1 MDETDFYHRWL
12 GIPPQ
17 EQPISYYR
25 LLGIPLFEDDLEVIA
40 NSADRQRSFVKRQ
53 SGNVK
58 KFEALG
64 QKILNEIEVARI
76 CLMNAEKRQ
85 AYNEQ
90 LRLRLSEKETP
101 IQATQESNAT
111 PPPFFIGSDKNCDL
125 VIDSKSVSSIHC
137 SIVNHAS
144 RIILRD
150 LKSTNGTSV
159 NLKRITKPTEVF
171 PSDLILLAKH
181 HRIKLPD
188 TFFTNTKQSSG
199 VAFLGRSDQSEI
211 IIDEATVSSFH
222 ARCIFDADDV
232 TIEDLNSTNGSFVVD
247 TLGHR
252 HRLPPFQPTSIAGAD
267 GIYLGKHHISI
278 PKLLLDLD
286 RSKANSLKSK
296 GIRNDTTKPS

>member
-17 EQPISYYR
+17 EQPVSYYR

-58 KFEALG
+58 KFESLG

-76 CLMNAEKRQ
+76 CLMNPDKRQ

-90 LRLRLSEKETP
+90 LRLLLSEEEIPIKPTP
-101 IQATQESNAT
+101 EPDSS
-111 PPPFFIGSDKNCDL
+111 PLPFFIGSDKTCDL
-125 VIDSKSVSSIHC
+125 VIDSKAISSIHC
-137 SIVNHAS
+137 SIVNHAN

-171 PSDLILLAKH
+171 LSDLILLAKH
-181 HRIKLPD
+181 HRIKLPSN
-188 TFFTNTKQSSG
+188 FIPNTKQSSG
-199 VAFLGRSDQSEI
+199 FAFLGRSDQCEI
-211 IIDEATVSSFH
+211 IIDNTTVSSFH

-232 TIEDLNSTNGSFVVD
+232 TIEDLNSTNGAFFVD
-247 TLGHR
+247 TLGNR
-252 HRLPPFQPTSIAGAD
+252 HRLTPFKPTSIAGAE

-278 PKLLLDLD
+278 SKLLLDLD
-286 RSKANSLKSK
+286 RSKANSLKSNDV
-296 GIRNDTTKPS
+296 RND

>member
-12 GIPPQ
+12 GIPPL
-17 EQPISYYR
+17 EQPVSYYR

-64 QKILNEIEVARI
+64 QKILNEIEAARI
-76 CLMNAEKRQ
+76 CLMNAEKRE

-101 IQATQESNAT
+101 IKAPQESDST
-111 PPPFFIGSDKNCDL
+111 LPPFFIGSDKNCDL
-125 VIDSKSVSSIHC
+125 VIGSKSVSSIHC
-137 SIVNHAS
+137 SIVNHES

-188 TFFTNTKQSSG
+188 AFITKTKQTSSF
-199 VAFLGRSDQSEI
+199 AFLGRSDQSEI

-222 ARCIFDADDV
+222 ARCLFGADDV

-247 TLGHR
+247 TQGNR
-252 HRLPPFQPTSIAGAD
+252 HRLPPFQPTSIAGAE
-267 GIYLGKHHISI
+267 GIYLGKLFISI
-278 PKLLLDLD
+278 SKLLLDLD
-286 RSKANSLKSK
+286 RSTTSSSK
-296 GIRNDTTKPS
+296 PNGIRNNTTKPS

>member
-17 EQPISYYR
+17 EQPVSYYR

-85 AYNEQ
+85 AYDEQ
-90 LRLRLSEKETP
+90 LRLRLSEIDTP
-101 IQATQESNAT
+101 IQATQESNST

-159 NLKRITKPTEVF
+159 NLKKIIASNFQTHSLQTPSNPRASPSLDAATSPKSSSTKP
-171 PSDLILLAKH
+171 PSRLFML
-181 HRIKLPD
+181 
-188 TFFTNTKQSSG
+188 G
-199 VAFLGRSDQSEI
+199 AFLTPTTSQSK
-211 IIDEATVSSFH
+211 T
-222 ARCIFDADDV
+222 
-232 TIEDLNSTNGSFVVD
+232 
-247 TLGHR
+247 
-252 HRLPPFQPTSIAGAD
+252 
-267 GIYLGKHHISI
+267 
-278 PKLLLDLD
+278 
-286 RSKANSLKSK
+286 
-296 GIRNDTTKPS
+296 